1 MGAESHRIGGEAE
14 RSRRDIEETLEGGWS
29 DREDEE
35 GESVRN
41 EAKDGR
47 EQTDAPEWE
56 MGDGSAKGE
65 QEDRL
70 GLGEK
75 ERTARPLCLE

>member
-1 MGAESHRIGGEAE
+1 M
-14 RSRRDIEETLEGGWS
+14 EGGWS

-56 MGDGSAKGE
+56 MGDGRWE
-65 QEDRL
+65 C
-70 GLGEK
+70 
-75 ERTARPLCLE
+75 ER